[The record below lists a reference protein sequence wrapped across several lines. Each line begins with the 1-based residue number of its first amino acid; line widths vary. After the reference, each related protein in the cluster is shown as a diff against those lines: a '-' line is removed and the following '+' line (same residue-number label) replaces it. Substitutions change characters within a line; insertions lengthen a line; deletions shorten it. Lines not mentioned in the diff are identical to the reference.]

1 MEEKTKILLDILD
14 KKTDGI
20 SYNIYQDITHCTLD
34 IICET
39 AMGVNVNA
47 MSNPDNEFIQAVY
60 TMSDIIPWKMSRPYI
75 PEFIFNILPQGYKS
89 RHALKVLH
97 GFSENI
103 ISSRKKI
110 LQNKSSRSEKESSD
124 ADELFGI
131 KKRLSLLDMLLEA
144 SEDGKILSDADIRE
158 EVDTFVFEGH
168 DTTTSSISWTLLL
181 LGNNPEIQEKLYQEI
196 KEVLQDKSIPS
207 FNNLPELKYL
217 ECVIKE
223 SLRMF
228 PSVPFIIRTIEQEI
242 QIDQYKI
249 PAGTD
254 ILLHIYALHN
264 SPEYYPNPDVFDPD
278 RFLPE
283 NCVGRHPYSYIPFS
297 AGPRNC
303 IGQKFAMYEEK
314 TILASIIKR
323 YKVTAMEKIK
333 DIKVIPDIVLRPING
348 VLVTLQRRE

>member
-1 MEEKTKILLDILD
+1 MLLDILD
-14 KKTDGI
+14 KEADGI
-20 SYNIYQDITHCTLD
+20 CYNIYQDITHCTLD

-60 TMSDIIPWKMSRPYI
+60 T
-75 PEFIFNILPQGYKS
+75 
-89 RHALKVLH
+89 
-97 GFSENI
+97 
-103 ISSRKKI
+103 
-110 LQNKSSRSEKESSD
+110 SEKESSD

-131 KKRLSLLDMLLEA
+131 KQRLSLLDMLLEA
-144 SEDGKILSDADIRE
+144 SEDGKVLSDADIRE

>member
-1 MEEKTKILLDILD
+1 
-14 KKTDGI
+14 
-20 SYNIYQDITHCTLD
+20 
-34 IICET
+34 
-39 AMGVNVNA
+39 

-89 RHALKVLH
+89 KHALKVLH

-124 ADELFGI
+124 ADKLFGI
-131 KKRLSLLDMLLEA
+131 KQRLSLLDMLLEA
-144 SEDGKILSDADIRE
+144 SEDGKVLSDADIRE
-158 EVDTFVFEGH
+158 EVDTFVFE
-168 DTTTSSISWTLLL
+168 
-181 LGNNPEIQEKLYQEI
+181 EKLYQEI

-254 ILLHIYALHN
+254 ILLHIYGLHN

-323 YKVTAMEKIK
+323 YKVTAMERIK

-348 VLVTLQRRE
+348 VLVTLQKRE